1 MLLMSR
7 CLHYPYGAEQRGAD
21 SSHFCEFVLS
31 AKPDKGQCVYAGL
44 TLSICIVGESP
55 RLSILHLLDSCV
67 CLLSK
72 QTSIYLHHP
81 VLFFFSR
88 LWQDYW
94 KQEMMRVVAVSL
106 RKSEEVKAAR
116 PTLRSPPWGPILGP
130 SRGQITDS

>member
-7 CLHYPYGAEQRGAD
+7 CLHYPYGAEQRGAE

-55 RLSILHLLDSCV
+55 WLSILHLLDACA

-81 VLFFFSR
+81 FFF
-88 LWQDYW
+88 LQT
-94 KQEMMRVVAVSL
+94 VAGLLETGDDESGGGESTQ
-106 RKSEEVKAAR
+106 K
-116 PTLRSPPWGPILGP
+116 
-130 SRGQITDS
+130 RGGQSC